1 MVRLEVRNMIFIFV
15 FQNKYYTNVNYC
27 FFTGSGMIE
36 QDISKSSSYYVS
48 VGNLNTEDVEV
59 IVEL

>member
-1 MVRLEVRNMIFIFV
+1 
-15 FQNKYYTNVNYC
+15 
-27 FFTGSGMIE
+27 MIE